1 MVMESFNGMGKTEVE
16 LGLRGGSGARV
27 LFWKYFERP
36 ISIQVDASKEKS
48 SREGVDQGRG
58 ARELQ
63 DNKYM
68 VMSQK
73 SSK

>member
-1 MVMESFNGMGKTEVE
+1 MVMEPFNGMGKTGVE
-16 LGLRGGSGARV
+16 LGLRGGGGARV
-27 LFWKYFERP
+27 QLWKYFEMP
-36 ISIQVDASKEKS
+36 ISIQVDSSKEKS

-63 DNKYM
+63 ENKYM